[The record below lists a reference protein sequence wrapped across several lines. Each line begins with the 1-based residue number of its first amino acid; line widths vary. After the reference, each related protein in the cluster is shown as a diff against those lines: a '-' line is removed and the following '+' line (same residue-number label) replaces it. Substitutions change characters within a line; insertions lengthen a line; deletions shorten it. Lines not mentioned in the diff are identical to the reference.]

1 MIHDSKP
8 TVETGVTAGHYGIA
22 DTADITRPADP
33 TRHGVT
39 FATPRDGSVRTRHRH
54 TDGNASGYRG
64 ARKRPRP
71 SRPMFW
77 ESRRRWRAEL
87 DDRPDPPECLR
98 GVLTTD
104 YNPRSLPEID
114 VMRRRQRERA
124 NTRSPYGPRGGE
136 AR

>member
-1 MIHDSKP
+1 MRHDSNP
-8 TVETGVTAGHYGIA
+8 THKTGVTAGHIGIA
-22 DTADITRPADP
+22 DIADVTRPADP
-33 TRHGVT
+33 THQSVTFVTPHVAGSRVRQQRHG
-39 FATPRDGSVRTRHRH
+39 H
-54 TDGNASGYRG
+54 ASGYRG
-64 ARKRPRP
+64 ARKHPRP

-87 DDRPDPPECLR
+87 DERPDPPECLH

-104 YNPRSLPEID
+104 YTPRPAPPID

-124 NTRSPYGPRGGE
+124 NTRSPLGPRGGE

>member
-1 MIHDSKP
+1 MPHDSNAHAS
-8 TVETGVTAGHYGIA
+8 TGVTAGHNVIA
-22 DTADITRPADP
+22 KSDDITRTTQSP
-33 TRHGVT
+33 RRRVT
-39 FATPRDGSVRTRHRH
+39 DAALT
-54 TDGNASGYRG
+54 GYHG

-77 ESRRRWRAEL
+77 ESRGRWRAEL
-87 DDRPDPPECLR
+87 DERPDPPECLR

-104 YNPRSLPEID
+104 YTPRPAPPID

-124 NTRSPYGPRGGE
+124 EVRSPFAIRGGE